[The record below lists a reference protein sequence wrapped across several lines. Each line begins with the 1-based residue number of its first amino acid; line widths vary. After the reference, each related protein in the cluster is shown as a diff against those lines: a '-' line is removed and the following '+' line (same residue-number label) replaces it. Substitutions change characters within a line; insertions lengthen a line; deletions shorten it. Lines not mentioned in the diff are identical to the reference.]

1 METEIVIFD
10 IKEEEQT
17 KEEKELEYK
26 NVLKNSAI
34 DEYHVENIYSVEPIR
49 RPESNILSILCK
61 WVLDYCIPVIDTDS
75 ATKLFSISVQTETP
89 IEGRLLQ
96 PRKPAGGHN
105 EIYNVLA
112 KNLTSYF
119 NLYLDHTIVS
129 IPANQQFNVVGIV
142 IPSNIHK
149 RYNKNTITFYEKVG
163 LEEIMKV
170 GLYGNKNENDSYLF
184 EEFAEV
190 APLYPTDKVILFETE
205 AKTKELLSDT
215 IDFIIFLHEYYRSNQ
230 LALDL
235 KIETAV
241 ESRKPGTTY
250 TPYTYE
256 TQTDKVINLLQ
267 EVTDV
272 PLTKINDAINSYQ
285 LLEREN
291 LLKLYN
297 IGKVL
302 GQDNEYF
309 KKYFNEVKVK
319 YKERKEI
326 WVDQVQQN
334 KKRLE
339 FIKKQTIALN
349 KFGTYSNLDENQK
362 KAVENEYKKIESTL
376 YGTVDPNFKELNTL
390 FIRLRKSFEY
400 NQEDKIKPILESIK
414 KLLPDKYAYDEI
426 LHGSLCPHV
435 LKHAEVLLENLN
447 DIDSANKVAKALIED
462 YSLPKDTSG
471 YFCKLCG
478 ELLSEADN
486 EDFSFL
492 MAQNMGYSN
501 TSIEDELQ
509 IMIWKEA
516 SYVITTY
523 IKFKIKAP
531 IKKMISVIAST
542 LRSIIHEE
550 ELKLLKRRTIST
562 EYIKYALNLYAC
574 IYIMAILCSM
584 MINNPGKVVFAKTD
598 KKGGIVTKT
607 RQTRTYFRRSRA
619 KVIDRYPND
628 FFETSSD
635 ESFEG
640 EMSTSTSEDT
650 GEVSGG
656 EAKDSIK
663 LYEKA
668 VLTNA
673 INLIL
678 TIKNTTINK
687 LKVLTSEIIKEIF
700 LKQAYVWAK
709 KYIQPLETEKYEIK
723 DELHRAVCDN
733 IIYQYIYYIN
743 NIGKKSLGDANDLEA
758 LLGIDLKKIKENIEV
773 GKDMFEGIKIPPAWF
788 GKEGSETDK
797 YEYDSFLQILQ
808 FSQDMVYAKVA
819 IPKSSAVDTYDK
831 KWENLLRTD
840 MKMLN
845 QYKKVHIT
853 PTFRILI
860 SKDIRI
866 NRKDFLPENINLANH
881 YCPDGVLHKVNKY
894 LYSNG
899 EEYDAKTIIGWLK
912 DGDKVNIDKFRQL
925 TIVDYKCGKCG
936 NYILKKDNSKSYSD
950 IQNQFEKI
958 NDMTAFYRYYEDRC
972 PEGDLH
978 NIVDNICKK
987 CQLDTVAKDKKPY
1000 YDKYIDKYKAIEQEK
1015 LQINIDILKKIEE
1028 GNIRA
1033 EKAAKEKKA
1042 PLKEYKV
1049 SMQSISEWA
1058 QFTEMKYNVLIN
1070 IGLNSNI
1077 PYEDIEK
1084 GKINPSKELDEEKV
1098 TVRIHRSR
1106 QYIFHVIQDYN
1117 IMKLRDKIVDLPKP
1131 IKELLEKYKKQD
1143 IDLPTLDKFE
1153 DKIDEYD
1160 SISYSHYLIETLAKM
1175 VLNIYKNASDRNKN
1189 VCKDIVYY
1197 LTNYIIE
1204 QEKLFSK
1211 PLSIYLKMMD
1221 NENYS
1226 DSESDVTEDQITED
1240 IATASSHDEFS
1251 DDLALENDDP
1261 IVNDIDYSELDM
1273 EDPDELNEA

>member
-1 METEIVIFD
+1 
-10 IKEEEQT
+10 
-17 KEEKELEYK
+17 
-26 NVLKNSAI
+26 
-34 DEYHVENIYSVEPIR
+34 
-49 RPESNILSILCK
+49 
-61 WVLDYCIPVIDTDS
+61 
-75 ATKLFSISVQTETP
+75 
-89 IEGRLLQ
+89 
-96 PRKPAGGHN
+96 
-105 EIYNVLA
+105 
-112 KNLTSYF
+112 
-119 NLYLDHTIVS
+119 
-129 IPANQQFNVVGIV
+129 
-142 IPSNIHK
+142 
-149 RYNKNTITFYEKVG
+149 
-163 LEEIMKV
+163 
-170 GLYGNKNENDSYLF
+170 
-184 EEFAEV
+184 
-190 APLYPTDKVILFETE
+190 
-205 AKTKELLSDT
+205 
-215 IDFIIFLHEYYRSNQ
+215 
-230 LALDL
+230 
-235 KIETAV
+235 
-241 ESRKPGTTY
+241 
-250 TPYTYE
+250 
-256 TQTDKVINLLQ
+256 
-267 EVTDV
+267 
-272 PLTKINDAINSYQ
+272 
-285 LLEREN
+285 
-291 LLKLYN
+291 
-297 IGKVL
+297 
-302 GQDNEYF
+302 
-309 KKYFNEVKVK
+309 
-319 YKERKEI
+319 
-326 WVDQVQQN
+326 
-334 KKRLE
+334 
-339 FIKKQTIALN
+339 
-349 KFGTYSNLDENQK
+349 
-362 KAVENEYKKIESTL
+362 
-376 YGTVDPNFKELNTL
+376 
-390 FIRLRKSFEY
+390 
-400 NQEDKIKPILESIK
+400 
-414 KLLPDKYAYDEI
+414 
-426 LHGSLCPHV
+426 
-435 LKHAEVLLENLN
+435 
-447 DIDSANKVAKALIED
+447 
-462 YSLPKDTSG
+462 
-471 YFCKLCG
+471 
-478 ELLSEADN
+478 
-486 EDFSFL
+486 
-492 MAQNMGYSN
+492 
-501 TSIEDELQ
+501 
-509 IMIWKEA
+509 
-516 SYVITTY
+516 
-523 IKFKIKAP
+523 
-531 IKKMISVIAST
+531 
-542 LRSIIHEE
+542 
-550 ELKLLKRRTIST
+550 
-562 EYIKYALNLYAC
+562 
-574 IYIMAILCSM
+574 
-584 MINNPGKVVFAKTD
+584 
-598 KKGGIVTKT
+598 
-607 RQTRTYFRRSRA
+607 
-619 KVIDRYPND
+619 
-628 FFETSSD
+628 
-635 ESFEG
+635 
-640 EMSTSTSEDT
+640 
-650 GEVSGG
+650 
-656 EAKDSIK
+656 
-663 LYEKA
+663 
-668 VLTNA
+668 
-673 INLIL
+673 
-678 TIKNTTINK
+678 
-687 LKVLTSEIIKEIF
+687 
-700 LKQAYVWAK
+700 
-709 KYIQPLETEKYEIK
+709 
-723 DELHRAVCDN
+723 
-733 IIYQYIYYIN
+733 
-743 NIGKKSLGDANDLEA
+743 
-758 LLGIDLKKIKENIEV
+758 
-773 GKDMFEGIKIPPAWF
+773 
-788 GKEGSETDK
+788 
-797 YEYDSFLQILQ
+797 
-808 FSQDMVYAKVA
+808 MVYAKVA